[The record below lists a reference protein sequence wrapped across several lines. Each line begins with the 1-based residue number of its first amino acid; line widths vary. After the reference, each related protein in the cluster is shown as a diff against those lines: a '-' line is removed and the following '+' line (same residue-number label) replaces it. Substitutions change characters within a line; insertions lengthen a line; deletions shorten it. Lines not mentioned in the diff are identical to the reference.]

1 MKKVEI
7 ETLQEQGWNSIR
19 SVAAAI
25 RELTAENPLVLFT
38 KEQAE
43 KEEVEI
49 YDFPYGYNVDK
60 YSTYQQGAV
69 MEVQGDDVKLFL
81 TGDEFGQV
89 WDSELE
95 YIPFECQLQILS
107 YLEERA
113 EA

>member
-1 MKKVEI
+1 MKKEQI
-7 ETLQEQGWNSIR
+7 KTLQEQGWDSIR
-19 SVAAAI
+19 NVAKAI
-25 RELTAENPLVLFT
+25 RELTAENPLILFT

-49 YDFPYGYNVDK
+49 YDLPYGYNVDK

-69 MEVQGDDVKLFL
+69 MEVSGSNVKLFL